1 MYDLVIVG
9 GGINGVGIARDAA
22 GRGLKVLLCEKD
34 DIAQHTSSA
43 STKLIHGG
51 LRYLEQYEF
60 SLVRKALLEREVL
73 LNIAPHIIW
82 PLRFVLPHAPHLRP
96 AWMIRAGMFLYDNL
110 ALRKKLPKSRFV
122 NLQKHVAGQFIK
134 SEFRKGFEY
143 SDAFVYDA
151 RLSILNAMDAQERGA
166 DIRVQTRVVSATP
179 NRGAWDVVIEPNGE
193 GQQIIQA
200 KVIVNAS
207 GPWVSNVLTD
217 ALKIASKNVV
227 RHVKGSHIV
236 VPAMFD
242 HKFAYIFQNEDK
254 RVIFA
259 IPFERGFTLVG
270 TTDIEYED
278 RLDQVKIS
286 DDEEAYLCDA
296 VSRYFNTPVCPQ
308 DIVSSFAGVRPL
320 LDDDSGNPSAVTRDY
335 SLELSHCEQSPV
347 ISVFGGKITTYRVL
361 AEEVLDK
368 LSELMPIEKNAWTQ
382 NAALP
387 GGDFSDGDFLSFE
400 AKQQKLY
407 HWLPTELISRYARL
421 YGTRMNV
428 FLSGKV
434 CIADMGEL
442 ISSDLYSAE
451 VNYLMSNEW
460 ARTADD
466 VLFRRSK
473 LGLIASKE
481 DVGRLVAYM
490 DNARKVMI
498 H

>member
-1 MYDLVIVG
+1 MYDLVIMG

-207 GPWVSNVLTD
+207 GPWVTNVLTD

-278 RLDQVKIS
+278 RLDQVKIKLNPISSVIKGKRVVLIDDSIVRGTTCRRIVGLLREAGAKEVHFRVSSPPFLNPCYYGTDIDSRDNLIACNHTIAEIS
-286 DDEEAYLCDA
+286 DIIGTDSLGYLPVSELKNLICCGDLCDSCFTGKYPTA
-296 VSRYFNTPVCPQ
+296 VPENTAK
-308 DIVSSFAGVRPL
+308 DRF
-320 LDDDSGNPSAVTRDY
+320 
-335 SLELSHCEQSPV
+335 E
-347 ISVFGGKITTYRVL
+347 K
-361 AEEVLDK
+361 K
-368 LSELMPIEKNAWTQ
+368 LSEK
-382 NAALP
+382 
-387 GGDFSDGDFLSFE
+387 
-400 AKQQKLY
+400 K
-407 HWLPTELISRYARL
+407 
-421 YGTRMNV
+421 
-428 FLSGKV
+428 
-434 CIADMGEL
+434 
-442 ISSDLYSAE
+442 
-451 VNYLMSNEW
+451 
-460 ARTADD
+460 
-466 VLFRRSK
+466 
-473 LGLIASKE
+473 
-481 DVGRLVAYM
+481 
-490 DNARKVMI
+490 
-498 H
+498 